1 MKKILKWIGIIIL
14 VIIVLGVISGGSK
27 NNSPKTTT
35 PGTTET
41 TQKKETGVTMEKF
54 TAINEG
60 MTYEEVVKI
69 LGSEGEVISSNEL
82 AGIKTVMY
90 KWNGTSV
97 MSNMNATFQN
107 GKMVSK
113 AQLGLK

>member
-1 MKKILKWIGIIIL
+1 MKKILKWIGIIFL
-14 VIIVLGVISGGSK
+14 VLIVIGALSGNKGGSTK
-27 NNSPKTTT
+27 S
-35 PGTTET
+35 GTTQT
-41 TQKKETGVTMEKF
+41 APAKETGVTMEKF
-54 TAINEG
+54 TSIKEG
-60 MTYEEVVKI
+60 MTYEEVVGV
-69 LGSEGEVISSNEL
+69 LGSEGEVMSSNEI

-90 KWNGTSV
+90 KWDGASV

>member
-1 MKKILKWIGIIIL
+1 MKKILKWIGIIFL
-14 VIIVLGVISGGSK
+14 VLIVIGALSGNKGGS
-27 NNSPKTTT
+27 NPKS
-35 PGTTET
+35 GS
-41 TQKKETGVTMEKF
+41 TQTVPTKETGITMEKF
-54 TAINEG
+54 TSIKEG
-60 MTYEEVVKI
+60 MTYEEVVAV
-69 LGSEGEVISSNEL
+69 LGKEGEVMSSNEL

-90 KWNGTSV
+90 KWDGASV